1 MDRRLVLAGN
11 AERAVGA
18 LVASHGGDA
27 EPDRETA
34 TKRLANSET
43 RLRRFQERS
52 K

>member
-1 MDRRLVLAGN
+1 MDRVLVLAGN
-11 AERAVGA
+11 AEQAVVA
-18 LVASHGGDA
+18 LVASQGRDA

-34 TKRLANSET
+34 RKRLANSET